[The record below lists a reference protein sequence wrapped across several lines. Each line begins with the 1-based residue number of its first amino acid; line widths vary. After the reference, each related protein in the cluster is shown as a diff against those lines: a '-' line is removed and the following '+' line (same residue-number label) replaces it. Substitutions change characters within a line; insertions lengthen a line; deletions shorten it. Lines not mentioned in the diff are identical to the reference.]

1 MGLAGKPEGGGC
13 VATPGLFP
21 GLPGLPGL
29 PVLPGLPGLTH
40 VSDTAG
46 MLAGPQPLLALE

>member
-1 MGLAGKPEGGGC
+1 M
-13 VATPGLFP
+13 ATPGLFP